1 MDPAA
6 LRANIPALE
15 DTTYLN
21 TGASGPSPQRV
32 VDAAEDALEQQAFD
46 APADEGVYAAAFE
59 VYEDAREAVANHIG
73 ADPIDVALTESTGDG
88 IARVAAAIDWEPG
101 DVVVTTDLEHTAG
114 TLPWRRL
121 ERLHDVEVRVVETVN
136 GRVDQDRFAEA
147 VRDARLASFS
157 SVSWTAG
164 TRLPVAELTSI
175 AHDAGTRV
183 LVDAV
188 QSVGQHPVDVSEWG
202 ADAVAASGHKWL
214 LGDWGGGFC
223 YLSRDFAE
231 RLHPANLGYF
241 GVEYPPTADYDLK
254 AGAARFEVGTTSIA
268 PYAALREAIAVIEDV
283 GYETIEASIER
294 LTDRLKDGLDD
305 GQLYSPRRP
314 ESGLV
319 SFRVSDPS
327 STVESLRERGV
338 RVKRI
343 RDTDLVRASVHVFN
357 TAADVDRL
365 LAGL

>member
-1 MDPAA
+1 MDPDA
-6 LRANIPALE
+6 LRADIPAL
-15 DTTYLN
+15 DDATYLN
-21 TGASGPSPQRV
+21 TGASGPSPRRV
-32 VDAAEDALEQQAFD
+32 VAAAEDALERQAFD
-46 APADEGVYAAAFE
+46 APAEDGAYATAFDVYDE
-59 VYEDAREAVANHIG
+59 ARAAVADHVG
-73 ADPIDVALTESTGDG
+73 ADPTDVALTESTGDG
-88 IARVAAAIDWEPG
+88 IARVAAAMDWEPG
-101 DVVVTTDLEHTAG
+101 DVVVTTDLEHAAG

-121 ERLHDVEVRVVETVN
+121 ERLHDVEVRVVETDG
-136 GRVDQDRFAEA
+136 GRVDRDRFAEA
-147 VRDARLASFS
+147 VRGARLASFS

-175 AHDAGTRV
+175 AQDAGARV

-254 AGAARFEVGTTSIA
+254 AGAARFEVGTTSLA
-268 PYAALREAIAVIEDV
+268 PCAALREAIAVIEDV
-283 GYETIEASIER
+283 GYEAIEARIER

-305 GQLYSPRRP
+305 ERLHSPRRY

-319 SFRVSDPS
+319 SVRVDDPAA
-327 STVESLRERGV
+327 TVESLRERGV

-343 RDTDLVRASVHVFN
+343 RDTDLIRASVHAFN